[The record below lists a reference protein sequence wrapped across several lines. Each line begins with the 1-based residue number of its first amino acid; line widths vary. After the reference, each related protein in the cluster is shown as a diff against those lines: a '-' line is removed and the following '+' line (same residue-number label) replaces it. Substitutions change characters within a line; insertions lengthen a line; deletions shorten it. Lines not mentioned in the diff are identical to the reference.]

1 MNFGAQMEKL
11 KSKPSKITPKSSIDF
26 IFKFSKKKKKLKKF
40 FFRNKI
46 QLNFKNFVLG
56 FTARTICWLLG
67 QILLGCLL
75 QVVVSFVIFPATA
88 GKQATDA
95 WQNSLPRDALLEQ
108 RQNGDGPLGD
118 VYGFSTPE
126 AALMLISFIWF
137 LVTALPAIQL
147 NLMETR
153 LQFFYSFP
161 MLLSMFVSIF
171 ICFGLLC
178 LIWSTPNAT
187 TCMFGINCDYT
198 TMLDA
203 PGRFI
208 AVPQLLRIQQMIGSH
223 FVFPT
228 EENGYAYTF
237 NLQWMQAV
245 EEKLEKYFGYLA
257 RCEAKFRTTT
267 LFFFRKLKQKS
278 SKMHEK
284 CRQNLKIDL

>member
-1 MNFGAQMEKL
+1 MHGRILFHVTPCWSNVRMATDLSVTFMVEEKN
-11 KSKPSKITPKSSIDF
+11 ITN
-26 IFKFSKKKKKLKKF
+26 KF
-40 FFRNKI
+40 FGFNKI
-46 QLNFKNFVLG
+46 HHEM
-56 FTARTICWLLG
+56 R
-67 QILLGCLL
+67 ILL
-75 QVVVSFVIFPATA
+75 QIDRKSIFFE
-88 GKQATDA
+88 
-95 WQNSLPRDALLEQ
+95 L
-108 RQNGDGPLGD
+108 
-118 VYGFSTPE
+118 GFSTPE

-245 EEKLEKYFGYLA
+245 GNDLNESITNLWGSSYECVAPHNCLA
-257 RCEAKFRTTT
+257 NGTRIGFIVCLIGVTVASWLLSIFMLGSSKQPLPGWLKRRLSVQNSNANRRTD
-267 LFFFRKLKQKS
+267 RQKS
-278 SKMHEK
+278 NKPKRSKTA
-284 CRQNLKIDL
+284 